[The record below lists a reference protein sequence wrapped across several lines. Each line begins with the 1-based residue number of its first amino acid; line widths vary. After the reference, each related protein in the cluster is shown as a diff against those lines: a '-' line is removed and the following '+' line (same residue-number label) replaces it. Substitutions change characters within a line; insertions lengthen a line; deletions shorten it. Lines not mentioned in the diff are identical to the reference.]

1 MRCIAVLRMV
11 NSMNGKS
18 LNERWQEIKA
28 EFLKEASLD
37 AKTLQEVSNEMNIV
51 LQELDYLKD
60 RALGNTLKEFQYRY
74 EFSLLVEVPAFNEET
89 SGIEHEVVAT
99 CSFHTNTDLHLL
111 ENSGVKCID
120 STVDDGD
127 SFALCDGDY
136 GDALYN
142 FIRGDVRL
150 LQWVERKEF
159 FLWLEH
165 YYGKDT
171 KPEDMKFLIDYKR
184 IEKE

>member
-1 MRCIAVLRMV
+1 MK
-11 NSMNGKS
+11 GKS
-18 LNERWQEIKA
+18 LNERWQEVKA

-37 AKTLQEVSNEMNIV
+37 AGTLHAVSNEMNNV
-51 LQELDYLKD
+51 LQELDYLKE
-60 RALGNTLKEFQYRY
+60 RALNNTLKEFRYRY
-74 EFSLLVEVPAFNEET
+74 EFSLFVEVPAFNEET
-89 SGIEHEVVAT
+89 GDIEREVVAT
-99 CSFHTNTDLHLL
+99 CSFHTNADLHLL
-111 ENSGVKCID
+111 ESFGVKRID
-120 STVDDGD
+120 SKVSDGD

-142 FIRGDVRL
+142 FIYRDERL

-159 FLWLEH
+159 FLWVEH
-165 YYGKDT
+165 YYGKDV